1 LAVKI
6 SDYLKSKKKAD
17 LEITKNQ
24 EISDDVWASIDE
36 GQVLS
41 GRTGTS
47 SEGKSYRAVRFNPKN
62 TTNDADT
69 DSREVT
75 ELTLI
80 EITGGIEE
88 PWEDYRDIVI
98 NSSGTTKGTL
108 YRPFQGY
115 YHSRTINEN
124 YFLGK
129 RENSAI
135 YNNDLLFNKFP
146 GIRKQTS

>member
-1 LAVKI
+1 MAVKI
-6 SDYLKSKKKAD
+6 SDYIKSKKKAD

-24 EISDDVWASIDE
+24 EISDDVWASIEE

-69 DSREVT
+69 ESDEVT

-80 EITGGIEE
+80 ETTGGIEE
-88 PWEDYRDIVI
+88 PWDDYRDIVI
-98 NSSGTTKGTL
+98 NSSGTTKETL

-115 YHSRTINEN
+115 YYSRTQNEN
-124 YFLGK
+124 YFLAK
-129 RENSAI
+129 RENGARDNI
-135 YNNDLLFNKFP
+135 NRIFDKFP